1 MNALPGI
8 QKVQVLDPRKKH
20 TPPRAALPDWLASA
34 QIDHRGAPIP
44 NLANAMLGMRN
55 IPTLARAFAYDEM
68 QRAPIL
74 LSPLPHD
81 EDIQTDDQLPRPF
94 TDTDATQ
101 LQEWLQR
108 EGLTRISKETVH
120 GAIDLRA
127 QENAFHPVKQYL
139 NTLQWDGRAR
149 LVSWL
154 SRYLGVDQTPYAAGI
169 GKMFMT
175 ALVARV
181 FEPGCK
187 SDYMLILEGPQGA
200 RKSTACAILGG
211 EWFSD
216 NLPDVTAGKE
226 VAQHLRGKWL
236 VEIAEMAS
244 LSRAEDAALKAFLT
258 RPVERYRPAYG
269 RKDVVEPRQCVF
281 IGTTNKSAYLRDETG
296 GRRYWPVKVGA
307 IDTGA
312 LAQDRDQLFAEAF
325 VAYRSGATWWP
336 DGRFERKHIA
346 REQEARFEA
355 DAWEEIIASF
365 ISGRSRVSVTEV
377 AREGLDMKAERIGT
391 ADQRRIAAVLQRLGW
406 VAIRVFK
413 GRAYVPSGV
422 MTHAAQ

>member
-1 MNALPGI
+1 MNARPEI
-8 QKVQVLDPRKKH
+8 PQNMQVLAPRKKRSPH
-20 TPPRAALPDWLASA
+20 RAALPDWLAGA
-34 QIDHRGAPIP
+34 QTDHRGAPIP
-44 NLANAMLGMRN
+44 NLANAMLGIRN
-55 IPTLARAFAYDEM
+55 ISTLARAFAYDEM

-74 LSPLPHD
+74 LSPLPHVGD
-81 EDIQTDDQLPRPF
+81 PQTDDQLPRPV

-139 NTLQWDGRAR
+139 SALQWDDQAR
-149 LVSWL
+149 LVTWL

-169 GKMFMT
+169 GKMFMV

-216 NLPDVTAGKE
+216 NLPDVTAGKD

-281 IGTTNKSAYLRDETG
+281 IGTTNKSTYLRDETG

-307 IDTGA
+307 IDTDA
-312 LAQDRDQLFAEAF
+312 LARDRDQLFAEAT
-325 VAYRSGATWWP
+325 ASYRAGATWWP
-336 DGRFERKHIA
+336 DGNFERQHITK
-346 REQEARFEA
+346 EQEARFEN
-355 DAWEEIIASF
+355 DAWEEIVGAYIR
-365 ISGRSRVSVTEV
+365 GRSRASVTEI

-406 VAIRVFK
+406 TSIRDCH
-413 GRAYVPSGV
+413 GRAYVPARG
-422 MTHAAQ
+422 HDA